1 MSTLRLNEL
10 IIVQGDTCVYH
21 EKFDSKTNIIS
32 GDNSTG
38 KSSIS
43 SFIFFVLGGD
53 FTEWLPEAKSCDYV
67 LAELLINEVNVTIRR
82 NLDKNERKDVM
93 SKRPMYVNIAKLDD
107 AIKSYTSGWKVYPY
121 SKTDKQETFS
131 QIIFDILNFPE
142 ISTDNLETITLNQIL
157 RLLYVD
163 QLSSLNAL
171 MRNEDFDSP
180 LVRDAIGNLLL
191 GTYND
196 DKLRFEKE
204 LRETKKESSSIKSQV
219 KALEDVFEHS
229 SFDFDSSKIVKNIEK
244 LENQLG
250 KINES
255 LQNPQKLIENTKP
268 SDTKKELDSLR
279 INLKKDK
286 NQYQAI
292 RSKIEYLETDYL
304 DSMEFIKVI
313 EDKINDINKSIRTR
327 QSFGKLTLEYCPSCL
342 EKIVKT
348 DDNHCDLCKLE
359 LNDAVN
365 LSRFTRMKLELE
377 MQLKESRNLIKQ
389 RDTEIISLKE
399 KLRTI
404 LSALR
409 NSQREF
415 DLFTNKTRSSSNN
428 LIDKLIQ
435 KKSNLIYEIKYQE
448 KQLELVSSYEEYRI
462 RQSQL
467 QARIEILNSE
477 IEKFSK
483 LQRINASKAYTK
495 INEYALE
502 LIKADGK
509 YEEKFINGRKVTVN
523 FRDNTFYLDGRNR
536 FSASSMVILKN
547 SVRFAIF
554 FASIELD
561 FFRYPK
567 FILCDNIED
576 KGMVDKR
583 SKNFQKKI
591 IEIAELDKFKNKD
604 FQIIFTT
611 SKIAKKLNTPKY
623 TVGKYSTKKS
633 KTLDFN
639 GVM

>member
-10 IIVQGDTCVYH
+10 IIVQGDTYVYH

-43 SFIFFVLGGD
+43 SFIFFALGGD

-67 LAELLINEVNVTIRR
+67 LAELLINDVYVTIRR
-82 NLDKNERKDVM
+82 NLDKNEKKDVM
-93 SKRPMYVNIAKLDD
+93 SKRPMYINIAKLED
-107 AIKSYTSGWKVYPY
+107 AIKSYTAGWKIYPY

-131 QIIFDILNFPE
+131 QIIFDLLNFPE
-142 ISTDNLETITLNQIL
+142 VSTDNLETVTLNQIL

-191 GTYND
+191 GTYSD
-196 DKLRFEKE
+196 DKLKFEKE

-229 SFDFDSSKIVKNIEK
+229 SFDFDSSKIVKNIEA

-255 LQNPQKLIENTKP
+255 LQNPQELIDKTKP
-268 SDTKKELDSLR
+268 NDTKKELDVLR
-279 INLKKDK
+279 VNLKKYK
-286 NQYQAI
+286 NDYQNI
-292 RSKIEYLETDYL
+292 KSKIEYLEADYL
-304 DSMEFIKVI
+304 DSNEFIKVI
-313 EDKINDINKSIRTR
+313 EDKLKDINKSIRTR

-342 EKIVKT
+342 EKIVET
-348 DDNHCDLCKLE
+348 DDKHCGLCKLK

-377 MQLKESRNLIKQ
+377 MQLKESKNLIKQ
-389 RDTEIISLKE
+389 RDSEIISLKE
-399 KLRTI
+399 ELRTI
-404 LSALR
+404 QSGLR

-435 KKSNLIYEIKYQE
+435 KKSNLTYEIIYQE

-462 RQSQL
+462 RQAQL
-467 QARIEILNSE
+467 QARIEILTSE
-477 IEKFSK
+477 IEKFST
-483 LQRINASKAYTK
+483 LQRRNASKAYSK
-495 INEYALE
+495 ISEYALE

-509 YEEKFINGRKVTVN
+509 YEEKFIDGRKVTTN
-523 FRDNTFYLDGRNR
+523 FRENTFYLDGRNR

-567 FILCDNIED
+567 FILCDNVED

-583 SKNFQKKI
+583 SKNFQKKVV
-591 IEIAELDKFKNKD
+591 EIAELDKFKDKD

-611 SKIAKKLNTPKY
+611 SKISKKLNIPKY

-639 GVM
+639 GVK